1 VTKTAIGSASA
12 FALLIPFVLAGPAAA
27 VDFDGSFRLVDEI
40 RLGAAAHDPGTR
52 ESGTADVVGEVLSK
66 PLWTVT
72 DHGAFFDGLLS
83 PRVHVGASINTA
95 RRTDL
100 VYAGLTWHW
109 KLDDR
114 FFVEGLFGGAWN
126 DSPQYSR
133 PHHLAMGCSVTFHE
147 GADLGWRIDDHWSVM
162 AGVVHAS
169 HAGLCSDTNPGLTQF
184 ETKIGYRF

>member
-1 VTKTAIGSASA
+1 MTKTATGLASA
-12 FALLIPFVLAGPAAA
+12 LLLLLVGAAPATA
-27 VDFDGSFRLVDEI
+27 VDFDGSFRLIDEV

-52 ESGTADVVGEVLSK
+52 EDGTVDVIGEVVSK

-72 DHGAFFDGLLS
+72 GHSAVIDGLLS
-83 PRVHVGASINTA
+83 PRIHVGTSISTA

-100 VYAGLTWHW
+100 VYAGFTWRW
-109 KLDDR
+109 NLDER

-133 PHHLAMGCSVTFHE
+133 KDHLAMGCSVTFHE
-147 GADLGWRIDDHWSVM
+147 GADLGWRITDRVSLLVGVM
-162 AGVVHAS
+162 HAS
-169 HAGLCSDTNPGLTQF
+169 HAGLCGDTNPGLTQI